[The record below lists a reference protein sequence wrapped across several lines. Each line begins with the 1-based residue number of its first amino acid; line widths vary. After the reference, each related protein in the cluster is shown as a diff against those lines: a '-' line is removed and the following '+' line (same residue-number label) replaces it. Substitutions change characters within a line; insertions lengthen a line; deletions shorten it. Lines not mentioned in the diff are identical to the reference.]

1 MEKIESKEIITLVTE
16 MKNKVDKILDKIL
29 KEVGIT
35 KAQALILMSINKD
48 KRPENCNVNDI
59 VSELELNQGNTSSL
73 LKKMEKMELI
83 ERTRAKNDERRVEI
97 IITDKGKEKL
107 KAIEKRMEKLR
118 EKINNG
124 YDTQKK
130 INLINGMRQLDDFIN
145 FLVEEE

>member
-107 KAIEKRMEKLR
+107 KALEKRMEKLR